1 MVARLC
7 WRCGKGDG
15 KSTIRMPQ
23 SSLFSPR
30 FSLFFLNKSCSDCC
44 KPLFNFQSS
53 GKDYFDDFCQRSYC
67 FYGGTPFG
75 SPHSA
80 ISEMLLS
87 VLQMRKRT
95 ETERVIDS
103 LRGCWLLMACILV
116 VIQRTWVGLRP
127 EQILYLYQSV

>member
-1 MVARLC
+1 MIFASVLTAFMEEHLLEVLTLLSQK
-7 WRCGKGDG
+7 W
-15 KSTIRMPQ
+15 
-23 SSLFSPR
+23 
-30 FSLFFLNKSCSDCC
+30 
-44 KPLFNFQSS
+44 
-53 GKDYFDDFCQRSYC
+53 
-67 FYGGTPFG
+67 
-75 SPHSA
+75 
-80 ISEMLLS
+80 LLS